1 VIIFFFL
8 ISERDDLERR
18 FNDCKAQL
26 AANEATQ
33 QILAKERDELRRKS
47 GQLKQE
53 ISLHKQDKEYFQRQ
67 LVDTQTR
74 CRVAEQRL
82 NEVQTSAD
90 EAKKRIDD
98 LQDKYTRARDSYKS
112 EYENRLVVELDEL
125 KARTNKELEQLR
137 TNSRELHDREIR
149 QCIEAKEQAILDKEK
164 HELNEKETCIKYEQ
178 AMSE

>member
-1 VIIFFFL
+1 L
-8 ISERDDLERR
+8 CSNSERDDLERR

-26 AANEATQ
+26 SAHEATQ
-33 QILAKERDELRRKS
+33 QILTKEKDELRREN

-67 LVDTQTR
+67 LVDAQTR

-82 NEVQTSAD
+82 NEVQSTAD

-98 LQDKYTRARDSYKS
+98 LQDKYTSARDLYRS
-112 EYENRLVVELDEL
+112 EYENRLVTELDEL
-125 KARTNKELEQLR
+125 KSRTNKELEQIR
-137 TNSRELHDREIR
+137 TNAKELHEREIR
-149 QCIEAKEQAILDKEK
+149 QCIEAKEQALLDKEK
-164 HELNEKETCIKYEQ
+164 HELNEKETSIKYEQ